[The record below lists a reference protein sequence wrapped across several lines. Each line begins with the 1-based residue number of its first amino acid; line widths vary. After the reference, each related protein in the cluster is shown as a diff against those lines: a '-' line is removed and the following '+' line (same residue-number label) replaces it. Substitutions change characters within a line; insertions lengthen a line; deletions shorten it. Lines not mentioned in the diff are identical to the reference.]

1 MNKNG
6 YRLQVQVTPNRA
18 AAVNTFSLRITRG
31 GQPVKGASVLA
42 GFAMLDME
50 MGKQT
55 YVLEAR
61 GPGLYEREAPALI
74 MVGHWALSFEVTPPG
89 KQPFTVLFVDRANG

>member
-1 MNKNG
+1 M
-6 YRLQVQVTPNRA
+6 PNRA
-18 AAVNTFSLRITRG
+18 AALNTFSVRITRG

-55 YVLEAR
+55 YVMQPK
-61 GPGLYEREAPALI
+61 GPGIYERQAPALI
-74 MVGHWALSFEVTPPG
+74 MVGHWALSFEITPPG

>member
-1 MNKNG
+1 M
-6 YRLQVQVTPNRA
+6 
-18 AAVNTFSLRITRG
+18 
-31 GQPVKGASVLA
+31 KGASVLA
-42 GFAMLDME
+42 GVAMLDME

-55 YVLEAR
+55 YVMQAK

-74 MVGHWALSFEVTPPG
+74 MVGHWALSFEITPPG